1 MPSERYELVK
11 VKGSDPEQFVM
22 VWFTLEQIPMQTGDA
37 KPEATW
43 RAEFKKAG
51 RAEPEINYLI
61 DRAKKLERSFA
72 V

>member
-11 VKGSDPEQFVM
+11 VKSSNPEEFVM
-22 VWFTLEQIPMQTGDA
+22 VWFTANQIPVRTSEP
-37 KPEATW
+37 KSEATW

-61 DRAKKLERSFA
+61 ERAKKLEA
-72 V
+72 